1 VLVKFQRTVGRLHT
15 ANGDQTRDDLRAIA
29 VHLDPPI
36 RAPGDTHRPRI
47 AVAHDIEPN
56 AGARIHAA
64 AFFGCVRLRF
74 KASIR
79 LMGFSPSVLQRLGLG

>member
-1 VLVKFQRTVGRLHT
+1 MVIRQEMICAQSRFISIRQFALQATHTGLVGRV
-15 ANGDQTRDDLRAIA
+15 RDGLQFRAGIA
-29 VHLDPPI
+29 
-36 RAPGDTHRPRI
+36 A
-47 AVAHDIEPN
+47 AHDTEPN

-79 LMGFSPSVLQRLGLG
+79 LMGFSPRVLQRLGLG